1 MRELSL
7 HILDLLENS
16 IRAGASVV
24 AVTIAQDRA
33 QDLLEIV
40 VEDDGPG
47 LSVSFEEALDPFYT
61 TKSGKKTGMGLSLF
75 KFRAEQSGGSLTPG
89 VSELGGLKVTVRMQ
103 LSHIDRSPLGDLATT
118 LSTLVCTTPEID
130 LQCRLR
136 SDDDESFVSVMQ
148 VTESLP
154 PHKRQEFA
162 IAARFHQQLQE
173 ALTAL
178 QIVDG

>member
-16 IRAGASVV
+16 IQAGASVV
-24 AVTIAQDRA
+24 AVTLAQDRA
-33 QDLLEIV
+33 RDLLDII

-61 TKSGKKTGMGLSLF
+61 TKRGKKTGMGLSLF
-75 KFRAEQSGGSLTPG
+75 KFRAEQAGGSLTLG
-89 VSELGGLKVTVRMQ
+89 TSELGGLKVAVRMQ

-118 LSTLVCTTPEID
+118 LSSLVCTTPEID

-136 SDDDESFVSVMQ
+136 SGSEERYISV
-148 VTESLP
+148 VRITEALP
-154 PHKRQEFA
+154 PEKRQEFA
-162 IAARFHQQLQE
+162 IASMMYR
-173 ALTAL
+173 
-178 QIVDG
+178 QIWDGLSELSFDE

>member
-16 IRAGASVV
+16 IQAGASVV
-24 AVTIAQDRA
+24 AVTLALDHVR
-33 QDLLEIV
+33 DLLDVI

-75 KFRAEQSGGSLTPG
+75 KFRAEQSGGSLTLG
-89 VSELGGLKVTVRMQ
+89 TSALGGLKVTVRMQ
-103 LSHIDRSPLGDLATT
+103 LSHIDRSPLGNLATT
-118 LSTLVCTTPEID
+118 LSSLVCTTPEID

-136 SDDDESFVSVMQ
+136 SDSEERYISVAQ
-148 VTESLP
+148 VTEALP
-154 PHKRQEFA
+154 LEKRQEFA
-162 IAARFHQQLQE
+162 IASTVYRQIREGLA
-173 ALTAL
+173 ALSF
-178 QIVDG
+178 DE